1 MAEYEQT
8 VRAGSFFPS
17 IKYSSLFAMAGD
29 DCSLFFDL
37 ENLTEKQKEDH
48 LTNVELTAMLQ
59 IALTCIGNS
68 RDHLAVYE
76 AYKDP
81 EWNKILL
88 RYHDFY
94 KRLVDQVIPIENYSY
109 HPKFSFYDSVAKH
122 VNQNKD
128 LVDVVNLYMTSGSNI
143 IIHQNEELLKINR
156 NVNSKK
162 HFAENAPS
170 FGIPTPDT
178 IVVNKSELESKKV
191 IDFFLKYNNKI
202 IIKLLGLAGSRNVA
216 SVNSVKEANHYVDEY
231 DDSMIILLQEKLDLE
246 NFTEMTVDLCIS
258 DEDIRIANT
267 RKILFADGLWVG
279 NLISDSVRVS
289 PEHQEILIQVGE
301 YARYHGYVSP
311 EGSNCGI
318 DFFVGKNGEISVTE
332 INARWTGGLFPAE
345 ILSQINNKRDAIPFF
360 DIVPI
365 EKKDIYVDFIDKYLV
380 GEFEGEFAILPIGF
394 GCFPV
399 PIEGRDYF
407 YTWQAAIG
415 DLEAFK
421 QKKNSELGND
431 VLPTADKIVL

>member
-1 MAEYEQT
+1 MK
-8 VRAGSFFPS
+8 AGSFFPS
-17 IKYSSLFAMAGD
+17 LKYSSLFAMAGD

-48 LTNVELTAMLQ
+48 LSNVELTSMLQ

-68 RDHLAVYE
+68 HDHLAVYD
-76 AYKDP
+76 AYKSP
-81 EWNKILL
+81 EWNGTLI
-88 RYHDFY
+88 RYHNFY
-94 KRLVDQVIPIENYSY
+94 KRLVDQVIPLENYSY
-109 HPKFSFYDSVAKH
+109 HPKFNFYDSVAKYA
-122 VNQNKD
+122 NQNKGF
-128 LVDVVNLYMTSGSNI
+128 VDVINLYMTSGSNAV
-143 IIHQNEELLKINR
+143 IHQNEELLRINR

-178 IVVNKSELESKKV
+178 IVVNKSELKSQKV
-191 IDFFLKYNNKI
+191 SDFFLKYNNKI

-216 SVNSVKEANHYVDEY
+216 AVNSVKEASLYVDEY
-231 DDSMIILLQEKLDLE
+231 DDSMIILLQEKLDLA
-246 NFTEMTVDLCIS
+246 NFTEMTVDLCVS
-258 DEDIRIANT
+258 DKDIKIANT

-279 NLISDSVRVS
+279 NLISESVKVS
-289 PEHQEILIQVGE
+289 PEHQEILIKVGE
-301 YARYHGYVSP
+301 YARHHGYVSP

-318 DFFVGKNGEISVTE
+318 DFFIGKNGEISITE

-345 ILSQINNKRDAIPFF
+345 ILAQINNKRDAIPFF

-365 EKKDIYVDFIDKYLV
+365 EKKDLYVDFLDKYLV
-380 GEFEGEFAILPIGF
+380 GEFEGEFAVLPIGF

-399 PIEGRDYF
+399 PIEGRDHF

-415 DLEAFK
+415 DLDAFK

-431 VLPTADKIVL
+431 VMPTADKIEL